1 MASVH
6 LCSYPPRMLRRIAP
20 VLAFTLA
27 SVSSLTSLAQS
38 TEHRL
43 DDAAGW
49 KPGQAPAPGTDEAII
64 LEARTAVAT
73 GEPKKAINLLNAWIE
88 EYQTSDNVYLPEAY
102 LVRGDALVAIED
114 EYEALYDYEMIVK
127 EFAATPEFVSAM
139 EREFEIA
146 KRYVN
151 GLDKKWWFGWR
162 IEDASLLGEEMLVRI
177 NERMP
182 GSKLAEAAMLELA
195 DFYYRERDL
204 ALAAESY
211 DIFLINYPNSPDRS
225 KAMQRRV
232 FANIAKFKGPKY
244 DASGLIEAK
253 DLVDQYS
260 GKYPLEAEQAGL
272 SDALM
277 ARLDESSA
285 ASMLDTAN
293 WYLVKKDDPSARL
306 TLRRLVQKH
315 PGTISAGRAID
326 LMDARGWLPKPAEV
340 KPAEEAAVP
349 SVPVEEKP
357 ANQKEPG

>member
-1 MASVH
+1 MSV
-6 LCSYPPRMLRRIAP
+6 L
-20 VLAFTLA
+20 V
-27 SVSSLTSLAQS
+27 SVSAVSPVLAQS
-38 TEHRL
+38 TEHKL

-49 KPGQAPAPGTDEAII
+49 KPGQAPASGTDAAII
-64 LEARTAVAT
+64 AAARTAVAS
-73 GEPKKAINLLNAWIE
+73 GDPKKAINTLDAWIE
-88 EYQTSDNVYLPEAY
+88 EYQTSDNPYLPEAY

-127 EFAATPEFVSAM
+127 EFSATPEFVYAM

-151 GLDKKWWFGWR
+151 GLEKKWWFGWR

-182 GSKLAEAAMLELA
+182 GSKLAEAAMLELS

-211 DIFLINYPNSPDRS
+211 DIFLINFPNSPDRS

-244 DASGLIEAK
+244 DASGLIEAR
-253 DLVDQYS
+253 DLVDQYA

-293 WYLVKKDDPSARL
+293 WYLVKKDDPAARL
-306 TLRRLVQKH
+306 TLRRLIQKH
-315 PGTISAGRAID
+315 PGTIAAGRAID
-326 LMDARGWLPKPAEV
+326 MMDARGWLPKPKESE
-340 KPAEEAAVP
+340 PAKVEPAADAAAP
-349 SVPVEEKP
+349 SPEPTP
-357 ANQKEPG
+357 AKEPG